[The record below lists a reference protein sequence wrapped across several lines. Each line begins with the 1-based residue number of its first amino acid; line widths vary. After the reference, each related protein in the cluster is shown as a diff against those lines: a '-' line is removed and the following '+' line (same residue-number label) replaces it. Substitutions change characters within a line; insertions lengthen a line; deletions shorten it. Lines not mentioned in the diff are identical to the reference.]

1 MRNFAF
7 DRAGSVEEAIRQHGA
22 TMASSYVAGGTTLI
36 DLVKLNV
43 MQPQTMVDVNRL
55 GLDKI
60 EALPGGGL
68 KIGAMVR
75 NSDLAWN
82 ETVKSRYTV
91 LSEALLAGASAQL
104 RNMATT
110 GGNLMQRTRC
120 TYFRDNISA
129 CNKRE
134 PGSGCAALEGVNR
147 GHAILGTSES
157 CIATHP
163 SDMCVAMAALD
174 ATVLV
179 QGQNGERKIP
189 FAEFHLLPGSTPDK
203 EHNLLPGELITYVT
217 LPALAAETK
226 SYYIKLRDRQ
236 SYEFALASAA
246 VVVRAEGGRIREAR
260 VAFGGIGTKPWR
272 SREAEA
278 ELHGKP
284 ANEKTFRMAAEAAL
298 KGAKPHKEN
307 AFKVELAK
315 QALVRAL
322 QTVTA

>member
-22 TMASSYVAGGTTLI
+22 TGASSYVAGGTTLI

-55 GLDKI
+55 ALDKI
-60 EALPGGGL
+60 EAMPSGGL
-68 KIGAMVR
+68 KIGALVR

-82 ETVKSRYTV
+82 DTVKARFTV
-91 LSEALLAGASAQL
+91 LSEALLAGASPQL

-120 TYFRDNISA
+120 TYFRDNVSA
-129 CNKRE
+129 CNKRQ

-174 ATVLV
+174 ATILV

-189 FAEFHLLPGSTPDK
+189 FGEFHLLPGSTPEK
-203 EHNLLPGELITYVT
+203 EHSLLPGELITYVM
-217 LPALAAETK
+217 LPALAAGVK

-272 SREAEA
+272 SKEAEA

-284 ANEKTFRMAAEAAL
+284 ANDKTFRAAAEAAL
-298 KGAKPHKEN
+298 KDAKPHKEN